1 MISIYK
7 QKKPHGLPT
16 VGFLFFNDYDIIK
29 ASEKSVKIISIRF
42 TKKHPGGLTWV
53 FLFVYIADKAR
64 LVTS

>member
-7 QKKPHGLPT
+7 QKKPRGPLT

-42 TKKHPGGLTWV
+42 KKNTQVARPGY
-53 FLFVYIADKAR
+53 FLYTRKYNKKVI
-64 LVTS
+64 

>member
-42 TKKHPGGLTWV
+42 TKKTPRWSDLGV
-53 FLFVYIADKAR
+53 FICLY
-64 LVTS
+64 S